1 MTLNDDT
8 EITHSEMKED
18 DTKDTDPNEEE
29 KKRSIIKYCIAY
41 KKSNR
46 TNKCV
51 KVIGRCLH
59 QCEGTKADAL
69 FAANLLKML
78 AGE

>member
-1 MTLNDDT
+1 MVAVCSALK
-8 EITHSEMKED
+8 ESESM
-18 DTKDTDPNEEE
+18 NEEE
-29 KKRSIIKYCIAY
+29 KKRSIIKYCLAY

>member
-1 MTLNDDT
+1 MD
-8 EITHSEMKED
+8 
-18 DTKDTDPNEEE
+18 EEG
-29 KKRSIIKYCIAY
+29 KKRAIIKYCLAY

-69 FAANLLKML
+69 FASKLLTML
-78 AGE
+78 VGD